1 MQLLPHALPRVHILQ
16 QAVGP
21 TLGVCADTP
30 LSSRNGRLR
39 AMRVVSDRSVVS
51 TKVPSMLATI
61 EMVPSASVR
70 WTRAPTLC
78 HCWMTSGDGCPYAL
92 LAPTE
97 ITATS
102 GRVVCTQSALVPFQ
116 LP

>member
-16 QAVGP
+16 QAAP
-21 TLGVCADTP
+21 TLGARAVTAF
-30 LSSRNGRLR
+30 SSKNGRLR
-39 AMRVVSDRSVVS
+39 AIRVVSDRSVVS
-51 TKVPSMLATI
+51 TKVPSMFATI
-61 EMVPSASVR
+61 EIVPSASVR

-78 HCWMTSGDGCPYAL
+78 HCWMTSGDGCPYAF

-102 GRVVCTQSALVPFQ
+102 GRVVWTQSVLVPFQ